1 MLSLYQL
8 EHGTN
13 CTIMWMELGGRDDIL
28 SEKGKNN
35 SQLNC
40 KENKRKKSQTEKG
53 NVPNNFHSLQ
63 EQDLYLNLSTFK
75 VYCMFIIQ
83 YFQLHIF
90 I

>member
-1 MLSLYQL
+1 MEPTVQL
-8 EHGTN
+8 CEWN
-13 CTIMWMELGGRDDIL
+13 WEDETISS